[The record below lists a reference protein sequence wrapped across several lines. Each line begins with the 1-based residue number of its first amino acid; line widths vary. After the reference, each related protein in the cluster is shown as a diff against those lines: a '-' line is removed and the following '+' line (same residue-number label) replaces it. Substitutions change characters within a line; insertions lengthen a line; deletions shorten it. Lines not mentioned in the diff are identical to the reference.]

1 MLGKVLGVSI
11 SKERGT
17 RKYNV
22 KKCKVTNNGLEG
34 DAHAG
39 NWDRQVSI
47 LAIESVRKHLP
58 KLNNIEFGFLSE
70 NIMIEG
76 LEIHTLPIGT
86 KLKLGEEVIVKITQ
100 IGKDPSEFTEEEY
113 ENILR
118 DYLSDS
124 MEIIR
129 ITNNPF
135 NRKIP
140 ARIDILQDKEEKEE
154 IPEIIDN
161 AVEEITE

>member
-100 IGKDPSEFTEEEY
+100 IGKDPSEFTEEELNWRKPMLEEGVFAKVIKPGLIKVGDKVEIVK
-113 ENILR
+113 EN
-118 DYLSDS
+118 
-124 MEIIR
+124 
-129 ITNNPF
+129 
-135 NRKIP
+135 
-140 ARIDILQDKEEKEE
+140 
-154 IPEIIDN
+154 
-161 AVEEITE
+161 